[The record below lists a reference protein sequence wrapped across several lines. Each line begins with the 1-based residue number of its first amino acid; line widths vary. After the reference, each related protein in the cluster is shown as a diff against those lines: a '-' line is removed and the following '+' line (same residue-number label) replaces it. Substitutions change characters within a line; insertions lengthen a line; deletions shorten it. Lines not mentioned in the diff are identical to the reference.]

1 MLGFGE
7 ENDEVNELLPQI
19 GAILAGR
26 RTYNVG
32 AVEKRLQFRQPYGGA
47 VTRAVQVTNLR
58 LDYVG

>member
-7 ENDEVNELLPQI
+7 ENDEVNELLPRI

-32 AVEKRLQFRQPYGGA
+32 AVEKRWQFRKAHGGA
-47 VTRAVQVTNLR
+47 VEPSVQVTNLR